1 MSKKKTPKTDKPLT
15 QSRIEAES
23 VDYNLYF
30 HWQGLDFVIDPSSMG
45 MGRWTY
51 ALRRV
56 NNMTLPPL
64 DRISAAIDC
73 WEATL
78 GEAQVAT
85 LAAAYPA
92 IFDDERLIESF
103 WDAFIATVH
112 GAKPGESSAS

>member
-1 MSKKKTPKTDKPLT
+1 MSKKPKVDKELT
-15 QSRIEAES
+15 QSPLEAES
-23 VDYNLYF
+23 ADFNLYF
-30 HWQGLDFVIDPSSMG
+30 EWRGLKFTIDPSKMT

-56 NNMTLPPL
+56 NNPALTNL

-78 GEAQVAT
+78 GEAQVAA
-85 LAAAYPA
+85 LSAAYPY
-92 IFDDERLIESF
+92 IFDDEELIESF
-103 WDAFIATVH
+103 WDAFISTVH